1 MRRTDVYFKVE
12 LVVDEHDDVRKIAAE
27 IIRYIER
34 VHEVR
39 AAEVQNITERE

>member
-12 LVVDEHDDVRKIAAE
+12 LILNETDDVQKIAYE
-27 IIRYIER
+27 ISRQIER

-39 AAEVQNITERE
+39 RAELQNVIEQN